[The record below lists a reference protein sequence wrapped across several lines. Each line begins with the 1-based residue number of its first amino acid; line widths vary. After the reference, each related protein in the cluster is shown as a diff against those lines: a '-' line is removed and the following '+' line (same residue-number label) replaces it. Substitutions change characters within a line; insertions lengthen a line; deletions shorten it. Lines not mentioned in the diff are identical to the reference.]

1 MKYFCVILLAL
12 LITACSKTATHT
24 NDVDLDSVGLYGK
37 SAQWKIVGDEVQILI
52 KKYSLVGNI
61 QKNRANCEIKVAAI
75 IENIGVE
82 IEPLKRRDYELS
94 RHSSSGNDLCE
105 VYATIIR

>member
-1 MKYFCVILLAL
+1 MKIISIIALTLLVA
-12 LITACSKTATHT
+12 ACSTTASRTS
-24 NDVDLDSVGLYGK
+24 DVDLDSGGLYGK
-37 SAQWKIVGDEVQILI
+37 SAEWEIVGDEVQILI

-75 IENIGVE
+75 IEYLGVE

-105 VYATIIR
+105 VFAVIVR